1 MPIFMSIIF
10 SCNDSLYN
18 QINFLQHASAQES
31 TYQEN
36 ISLKVRK

>member
-10 SCNDSLYN
+10 SCDGSLCN
-18 QINFLQHASAQES
+18 HVNFLQHASAQES